1 MTLDI
6 TQFYQT
12 FFDEADELL
21 AQMEQLL
28 LNLDIAHPDPEDL
41 AAIFRAAHSIKGGA
55 ATFGFTALT
64 ETTHILESLLDRAR
78 NNELVLRKDMID
90 TFLETKDVLS
100 GQLAD
105 YRASAEPD
113 AAVAR
118 AICAKLEQLHAESS
132 LGAAQGQPAA
142 AAPAP
147 VAAAQAV
154 QVAEAAGQGGTPP
167 EHVVEQA
174 VQAAG
179 EWTDGEP
186 AQTGQAAGAGDAGG
200 AAGPHLKITLR
211 GVGEKDQELLAEELG
226 NLGNIVGQVKS
237 GGDLTLWLQTDVTA
251 DDIIAVC
258 CFVIDESQISI
269 GRGTAP
275 VDETQQG
282 EPGTPDAADSTPAQA
297 AQTAPAVKAAHAA
310 SSAPVAH
317 TAAPAQAAATHG
329 LFDSPGSAATSPA
342 SATAAPP
349 AAN

>member
-28 LNLDIAHPDPEDL
+28 LNLDIGHPDPEDL

-113 AAVAR
+113 AAVAK
-118 AICAKLEQLHAESS
+118 AICGKLERLYAESS
-132 LGAAQGQPAA
+132 RGDAPAHAEPAA

-147 VAAAQAV
+147 AAAPVAAPAAAQD
-154 QVAEAAGQGGTPP
+154 GLPP

-174 VQAAG
+174 VQVAG
-179 EWTDGEP
+179 NWTE
-186 AQTGQAAGAGDAGG
+186 
-200 AAGPHLKITLR
+200 
-211 GVGEKDQELLAEELG
+211 
-226 NLGNIVGQVKS
+226 
-237 GGDLTLWLQTDVTA
+237 
-251 DDIIAVC
+251 
-258 CFVIDESQISI
+258 
-269 GRGTAP
+269 
-275 VDETQQG
+275 
-282 EPGTPDAADSTPAQA
+282 
-297 AQTAPAVKAAHAA
+297 
-310 SSAPVAH
+310 
-317 TAAPAQAAATHG
+317 
-329 LFDSPGSAATSPA
+329 
-342 SATAAPP
+342 
-349 AAN
+349 